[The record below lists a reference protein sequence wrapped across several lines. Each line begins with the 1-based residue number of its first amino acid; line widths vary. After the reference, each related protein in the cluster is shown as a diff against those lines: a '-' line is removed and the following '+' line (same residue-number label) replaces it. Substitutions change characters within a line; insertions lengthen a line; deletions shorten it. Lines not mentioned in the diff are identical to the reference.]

1 MSKIKIGG
9 IVKDLH
15 LTLISLA
22 GSNGS
27 SVSTME
33 LLDRLGEAGINV
45 SMIVQ
50 LAGDEAG
57 ELTRLTVWER
67 DQERALAILSE
78 VQQRYAL
85 EIRQIRHGVASLGIY
100 GPDFRIRS
108 GLAGAILR
116 TLQSAQVD
124 IQAISTSTSTFT
136 VIIPSD
142 QAEQALSAIQQN
154 FEAP

>member
-15 LTLISLA
+15 LMLISMA
-22 GSNGS
+22 SASDS
-27 SVSTME
+27 SLSTTD
-33 LLDRLGEAGINV
+33 LLEELGEAGINV

-50 LAGDEAG
+50 LAGEDGG

-67 DQERALAILSE
+67 DQERVLAILSE
-78 VQQRYAL
+78 LQKRHPV
-85 EIRQIRHGVASLGIY
+85 EIRQINHGVASLGIY

-116 TLQSAQVD
+116 TLRTAQVD

-136 VIIPSD
+136 VVIPS
-142 QAEQALSAIQQN
+142 EQADGALTAIQQN

>member
-1 MSKIKIGG
+1 VPKIKIGG

-22 GSNGS
+22 SAS
-27 SVSTME
+27 DSTLSTTE
-33 LLDRLGEAGINV
+33 LLEELGQAGINV

-50 LAGDEAG
+50 LAGDNG
-57 ELTRLTVWER
+57 NQLTRLTVWER
-67 DQERALAILSE
+67 DQDQALSILGE
-78 VQQRYAL
+78 VQK
-85 EIRQIRHGVASLGIY
+85 RHPVYIHQLIYGVASLGIY

-108 GLAGAILR
+108 GLGGAILR
-116 TLQSAQVD
+116 TLRNAQVD

-136 VIIPSD
+136 VVIPSN
-142 QAEQALSAIQQN
+142 QAEAALLAIQQN

>member
-15 LTLISLA
+15 LMLISMA
-22 GSNGS
+22 SASDS
-27 SVSTME
+27 SLSTTD
-33 LLDRLGEAGINV
+33 LLEELGEAGINV

-50 LAGDEAG
+50 LAGEDGG

-67 DQERALAILSE
+67 DQERALAILGE
-78 VQQRYAL
+78 VQQRRSL
-85 EIRQIRHGVASLGIY
+85 EVRQIRHGVASLGIY

-116 TLQSAQVD
+116 TLQTAQVD

-136 VIIPSD
+136 VLIP
-142 QAEQALSAIQQN
+142 AEQAQLALSAIHQN

>member
-22 GSNGS
+22 SAGERSLS
-27 SVSTME
+27 ITE
-33 LLDRLGEAGINV
+33 LLEMLGQADINV
-45 SMIVQ
+45 SMVVQ
-50 LAGDEAG
+50 VPG
-57 ELTRLTVWER
+57 EDGSQLTRLTVWQR
-67 DQERALAILSE
+67 DQARTLGILGELEQRQALAIRQ
-78 VQQRYAL
+78 VQT
-85 EIRQIRHGVASLGIY
+85 GVASLGIY

-108 GLAGAILR
+108 GLGGAILR
-116 TLQSAQVD
+116 TLHSAQIS

-136 VIIPSD
+136 VVIPSE
-142 QAEQALSAIQQN
+142 QAEAALLAIQQN

>member
-22 GSNGS
+22 SKSDS
-27 SVSTME
+27 SLSTIE
-33 LLDRLGEAGINV
+33 LLEELGQARINV

-50 LAGDEAG
+50 LAEADG
-57 ELTRLTVWER
+57 SELTRFTIWER
-67 DQERALAILSE
+67 DQEKALAILGE
-78 VQQRYAL
+78 VQK
-85 EIRQIRHGVASLGIY
+85 RHAMELRNLSYGVASLGIY

-116 TLQSAQVD
+116 TLRNAQVD
-124 IQAISTSTSTFT
+124 VQAISTSTSTFT
-136 VIIPSD
+136 VVIPSE
-142 QAEQALSAIQQN
+142 QAEAALFAIRQN

>member
-22 GSNGS
+22 SKSDS
-27 SVSTME
+27 SLSTIE
-33 LLDRLGEAGINV
+33 LLEELGQARINV

-50 LAGDEAG
+50 LAEADG
-57 ELTRLTVWER
+57 SELTRFTIWER
-67 DQERALAILSE
+67 DQERTLAILGELQKRHPVS
-78 VQQRYAL
+78 
-85 EIRQIRHGVASLGIY
+85 IRQLKHQVASLGIY

-116 TLQSAQVD
+116 TLHSAQVE

-136 VIIPSD
+136 VVIPS
-142 QAEQALSAIQQN
+142 EQVEAALSAIQQN

>member
-1 MSKIKIGG
+1 LSKTKIGG

-15 LTLISLA
+15 LTLISLVSA
-22 GSNGS
+22 SDS
-27 SVSTME
+27 SLSTTE
-33 LLDRLGEAGINV
+33 LLEELGQAGINV

-50 LAGDEAG
+50 LAGENGG

-67 DQERALAILSE
+67 DQERALAILGE
-78 VQQRYAL
+78 VQKRHSVTISQL
-85 EIRQIRHGVASLGIY
+85 QHGVASLGIY

-116 TLQSAQVD
+116 TLREAQVS

-136 VIIPSD
+136 VVIPSE
-142 QAEQALSAIQQN
+142 QAEAALSAIQQN

>member
-1 MSKIKIGG
+1 LSKIKIGG

-22 GSNGS
+22 SAGDLSLA
-27 SVSTME
+27 TTE
-33 LLDRLGEAGINV
+33 LLEELGEAGINV

-50 LAGDEAG
+50 LAGEDDG

-67 DQERALAILSE
+67 DQERALRILGE
-78 VQQRYAL
+78 MQNRHPVH
-85 EIRQIRHGVASLGIY
+85 IRQTQVGVASLGIY

-108 GLAGAILR
+108 GLGGAILR
-116 TLQSAQVD
+116 TLRDAQVN

-136 VIIPSD
+136 VVIPSG
-142 QAEQALSAIQQN
+142 QAEAALAAIQQN

>member
-1 MSKIKIGG
+1 MSKINIGG

-22 GSNGS
+22 SASDS
-27 SVSTME
+27 SLSTTE
-33 LLDRLGEAGINV
+33 LLEELGEAGINV

-50 LAGDEAG
+50 LAGEDGG

-67 DQERALAILSE
+67 DQERALRILRE
-78 VQQRYAL
+78 VQKRHPVT
-85 EIRQIRHGVASLGIY
+85 IREMHVGVASLGIY

-108 GLAGAILR
+108 GLGGAILR
-116 TLQSAQVD
+116 TLRDAQIK

-136 VIIPSD
+136 VVIPSE
-142 QAEQALSAIQQN
+142 QAEAALSAIQQN

>member
-15 LTLISLA
+15 LTLISMA
-22 GSNGS
+22 SASDS
-27 SVSTME
+27 SLSTTD
-33 LLDRLGEAGINV
+33 LLEELGEAGINV

-50 LAGDEAG
+50 LAGEDGG

-67 DQERALAILSE
+67 DQERVLAILSE
-78 VQQRYAL
+78 VQKRHPV
-85 EIRQIRHGVASLGIY
+85 EIRQINYGVASLGIY

-116 TLQSAQVD
+116 TLRAAHVD
-124 IQAISTSTSTFT
+124 IHAISTSTSTFT
-136 VIIPSD
+136 VIIPSE
-142 QAEQALSAIQQN
+142 QAEGALSAIQQN

>member
-1 MSKIKIGG
+1 VSKIKIGG

-22 GSNGS
+22 GPNDS
-27 SVSTME
+27 SISTME

-50 LAGDEAG
+50 LAGEDGG

-67 DQERALAILSE
+67 DQERALAILGE
-78 VQQRYAL
+78 VQQRHSL
-85 EIRQIRHGVASLGIY
+85 EVCHIRHGVASLGIY

-116 TLQSAQVD
+116 TLQTAQVD

-136 VIIPSD
+136 VLIP
-142 QAEQALSAIQQN
+142 AEQAQLALSAIHQN

>member
-15 LTLISLA
+15 LTLINLASASDSSL
-22 GSNGS
+22 
-27 SVSTME
+27 STMD
-33 LLDRLGEAGINV
+33 LLEELGEAGINV

-50 LAGDEAG
+50 FAGEHGG

-67 DQERALAILSE
+67 DQAQALAILSE
-78 VQQRYAL
+78 VQQRHPV
-85 EIRQIRHGVASLGIY
+85 EIRQINHGVASLGIY

-116 TLQSAQVD
+116 TLRTAQVD
-124 IQAISTSTSTFT
+124 IHAISTSTSTFT
-136 VIIPSD
+136 VVIPS
-142 QAEQALSAIQQN
+142 EQVEEALSAIQQN

>member
-1 MSKIKIGG
+1 LSKIKIGG

-22 GSNGS
+22 SASDS
-27 SVSTME
+27 SLSTTDLLEE
-33 LLDRLGEAGINV
+33 LGQAGINV
-45 SMIVQ
+45 SMILQ
-50 LAGDEAG
+50 LAGEDGG

-67 DQERALAILSE
+67 DRERALTILGE
-78 VQQRYAL
+78 VQKRHPVA
-85 EIRQIRHGVASLGIY
+85 IRQVNHGVASLGIY

-116 TLQSAQVD
+116 TLQSAQID

-136 VIIPSD
+136 VVIPSE
-142 QAEQALSAIQQN
+142 QAEAALTAIQQN

>member
-1 MSKIKIGG
+1 VSKTKIGG

-15 LTLISLA
+15 LILIRLA
-22 GSNGS
+22 GSNNS
-27 SVSTME
+27 SLSTTDLLEE
-33 LLDRLGEAGINV
+33 LGDAGINV

-50 LAGDEAG
+50 LNG
-57 ELTRLTVWER
+57 EDGSDLTNLTLWER
-67 DQERALAILSE
+67 DWEQALAILE
-78 VQQRYAL
+78 QVRVRHAVEIR
-85 EIRQIRHGVASLGIY
+85 EIRQGVASLGIY

-116 TLQSAQVD
+116 TLRGAQID

-136 VIIPSD
+136 VVIPSE
-142 QAEQALSAIQQN
+142 QAEIALAAIQQN